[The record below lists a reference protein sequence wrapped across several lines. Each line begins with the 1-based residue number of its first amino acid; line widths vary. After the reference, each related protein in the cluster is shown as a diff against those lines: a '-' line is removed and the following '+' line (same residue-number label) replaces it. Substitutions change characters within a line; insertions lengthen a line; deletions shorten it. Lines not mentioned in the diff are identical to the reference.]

1 MDFLAWLGC
10 LAEVAFQKLEDTGA
24 HICFSQSNPN
34 VQKVSKKNEE
44 TIGSFIN

>member
-1 MDFLAWLGC
+1 MNGLLGVIGQ

-34 VQKVSKKNEE
+34 VEKVSKE
-44 TIGSFIN
+44 TKKRWALS